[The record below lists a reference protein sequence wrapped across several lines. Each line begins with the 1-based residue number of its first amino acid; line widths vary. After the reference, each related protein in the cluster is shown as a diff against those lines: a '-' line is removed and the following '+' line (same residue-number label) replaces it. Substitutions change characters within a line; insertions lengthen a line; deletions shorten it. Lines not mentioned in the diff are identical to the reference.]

1 MWPSICKVLLFK
13 FIFGSKQFYKQTVL
27 KTTEIDYMNWKLDL
41 NFKILKDQKSITIS
55 EMECFKKNVS
65 NKYVF
70 RNKDTG
76 SSVVDIRQSLEGL
89 GCELVGLL
97 F

>member
-1 MWPSICKVLLFK
+1 MFHQKNEMDCKRKLMWPLICKVLLFK

-27 KTTEIDYMNWKLDL
+27 KTTEIDYINWKLDL

-55 EMECFKKNVS
+55 EIECFKK
-65 NKYVF
+65 
-70 RNKDTG
+70 
-76 SSVVDIRQSLEGL
+76 IR
-89 GCELVGLL
+89 